1 VRQRLDVLLVTRGL
15 YASRE
20 QARSAIMA
28 GHVFVNGRKADKPGR
43 MVNEDVQ
50 IRVRE
55 RLPYVGRGGLKL
67 EHAIK
72 TFGLNLRDKVVID
85 VGASTGGFTDC
96 ALQHGARKVYAV
108 DVGYGQLAWSL
119 RTDPRVV
126 VLERTNIKF
135 LSPNQLA
142 EEPDFALVDVSF
154 ISLTKILPKIDSL
167 TGPAAEG
174 VCLVKPQFEAGR
186 EKVGKK
192 GVVRDPVVHQEVLYK
207 VCEAMDGL
215 GWKVKGIA
223 FSPLLGPEGNV
234 EFLVY
239 FTKRGARDLEWRQRI
254 PEVVRQ
260 AHATLVGAKDGR
272 A

>member
-1 VRQRLDVLLVTRGL
+1 MKQRLDVLLVTRGL

-20 QARSAIMA
+20 QARSAILA
-28 GHVFVNGRKADKPGR
+28 GHVFVNGQRADKPGR
-43 MVNEDVQ
+43 MVKQGVHIE
-50 IRVRE
+50 VRE
-55 RLPYVGRGGLKL
+55 RLPYVSRGGLKL

-72 TFGLNLRDKVVID
+72 TFGLDLRDKVVID

-126 VLERTNIKF
+126 VLERTNIRY
-135 LSPNQLA
+135 LDPERL
-142 EEPDFALVDVSF
+142 EEKPDFALVDVSF
-154 ISLTKILPKIDSL
+154 ISLTKVLPKIDSL

-192 GVVRDPVVHQEVLYK
+192 GVVRDARVHEEVLFR

-215 GWKVKGIA
+215 GWVVKGID
-223 FSPLLGPEGNV
+223 SCPLLGPEGNV

-239 FTKRGARDLEWRQRI
+239 FSKGGTRDVDWRERI

-260 AHATLVGAKDGR
+260 AHATLGKEKDGKV
-272 A
+272 